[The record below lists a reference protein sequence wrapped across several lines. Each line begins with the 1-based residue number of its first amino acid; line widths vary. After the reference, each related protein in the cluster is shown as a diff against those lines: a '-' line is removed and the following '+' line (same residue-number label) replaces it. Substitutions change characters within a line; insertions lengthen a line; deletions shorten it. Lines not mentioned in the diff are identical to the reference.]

1 MSRGAGRG
9 LLTLLPT
16 DLQPAPRH
24 IIVVPSDF
32 AHALEAAPEALHY
45 FEALPYAQQRRVV
58 AAVEAVR
65 TLEARPREIAT
76 AIERLRTEGTVI

>member
-9 LLTLLPT
+9 LKGMLPT

-32 AHALEAAPEALHY
+32 AHALESAPEALHY
-45 FEALPYAQQRRVV
+45 FESLPYGQQRRVV

-65 TLEARPREIAT
+65 TLDARRRGIAT
-76 AIERLRTEGTVI
+76 AIERLRSAGSLR